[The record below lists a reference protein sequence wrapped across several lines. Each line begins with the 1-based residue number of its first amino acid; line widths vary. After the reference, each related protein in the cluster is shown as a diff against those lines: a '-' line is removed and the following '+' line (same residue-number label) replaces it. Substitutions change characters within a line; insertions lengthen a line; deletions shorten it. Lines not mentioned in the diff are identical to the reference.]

1 MKLLSTLLRKSAG
14 WRKQQKRKT
23 LEDYRQELLVRQ
35 GREQFKKLVDKGL
48 QVPVVLL

>member
-1 MKLLSTLLRKSAG
+1 MKLLSGLFKKT
-14 WRKQQKRKT
+14 KQQKRKT